1 MKATSQNQQNLP
13 LRQHQHADVKLLNNT
28 FLFASKIIQASL
40 LTCFFYCASFAQTQQ
55 DADMAYEQV
64 MQLQF
69 LKHPKALKSSI
80 EIDYALE
87 LSHVLEVLAEE
98 DDKLYQAYEEQFETT
113 VASWKKKR
121 ENEPY
126 LAELYVLW
134 AFAKLKMKQEFQA
147 AMLIR
152 KAYHIVTDEHHNK
165 NLKAQKTKGL
175 LYIMLGAVPEKYNWL
190 LRVFSMQGNTTEG
203 IQLLKNLYQAEHNQA
218 WESGLWLA
226 LAQGYLLQEPQLGL
240 ALADSL
246 IQQKPNRTIA
256 KLLAAS
262 LALKANQAEIT
273 LGYINNWQTN
283 KNTTPLVYYLAGE
296 ANLCKGNDVEAAAW
310 FIRFH
315 QQYKGTNLVKDAYFK
330 TGLSYWL
337 LNQNSI
343 AKRYFT
349 LAAENGVAHTEADKY
364 AEKALSTIQ
373 ESDKTLWRIRLF
385 TDGGYFTKA
394 KELVESKNEND
405 FIALKNQV
413 EFYYRKARLFDKLKE
428 PISAEKFYLQTIT
441 KAGKNSWYFA
451 PNACLQL
458 GYHYK
463 SMNQIEK
470 ACLYF
475 NQALSYDK
483 HEYKNSI
490 DSKAKAALAQLNCK

>member
-1 MKATSQNQQNLP
+1 M
-13 LRQHQHADVKLLNNT
+13 
-28 FLFASKIIQASL
+28 FASKIIQASL
-40 LTCFFYCASFAQTQQ
+40 LTCFFYCTSFAQTQKEA
-55 DADMAYEQV
+55 DAAYEQV

-69 LKHPKALKSSI
+69 LKQPKALTSSI
-80 EIDYALE
+80 DTDYVYE
-87 LSHVLEVLAEE
+87 LSHVLEIIAEE
-98 DDKLYQAYEEQFETT
+98 DDKLFLAYEEQFETIA
-113 VASWKKKR
+113 ASWKKKR

-152 KAYHIVTDEHHNK
+152 KAYHIVTDEQHSK

-190 LRVFSMQGNTTEG
+190 LRVFSTQGNTTEG
-203 IQLLKNLYQAEHNQA
+203 IQLLKSLYQAEHNQA

-240 ALADSL
+240 TLADSL
-246 IQQKPNRTIA
+246 IQQKPNRSIA

-273 LGYINNWQTN
+273 LNYMDDLQTN
-283 KNTTPLVYYLAGE
+283 QNVTPLFYYLAGE

-310 FIRFH
+310 FIRFN

-330 TGLSYWL
+330 TGLTYWL

-349 LAAENGVAHTEADKY
+349 LASQNGVAHTEADKY
-364 AEKALSTIQ
+364 AEKALATIL

-385 TDGGYFTKA
+385 TDGGYFAKA
-394 KELVESKNEND
+394 KELVESKNESD
-405 FIALKNQV
+405 FTSLKNQV
-413 EFYYRKARLFDKLKE
+413 EFYYRKARLFDKMKDTA
-428 PISAEKFYLQTIT
+428 SAEKFYLQTIA
-441 KAGKNSWYFA
+441 KARKNHWYFA
-451 PNACLQL
+451 PNACLQM
-458 GYHYK
+458 GYQYK
-463 SMNQIEK
+463 SMNENEK
-470 ACLYF
+470 ACRWF